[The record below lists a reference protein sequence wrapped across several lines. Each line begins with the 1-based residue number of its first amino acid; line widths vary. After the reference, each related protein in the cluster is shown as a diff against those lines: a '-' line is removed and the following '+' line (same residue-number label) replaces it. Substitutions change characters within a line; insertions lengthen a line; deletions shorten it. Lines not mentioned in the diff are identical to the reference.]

1 MIRSWANSATRRF
14 AESGRS
20 KFSGMDVEVAAKRLA
35 ALNAATSLADL
46 TPLKAIGLH
55 KLAGSRKDQWAVAIN
70 GPWRVCFRFKNG
82 DAWEVEIVD
91 YH

>member
-1 MIRSWANSATRRF
+1 
-14 AESGRS
+14 
-20 KFSGMDVEVAAKRLA
+20 MDVEVAAKRLA

-70 GPWRVCFRFKNG
+70 GP
-82 DAWEVEIVD
+82 
-91 YH
+91 